1 MDPEIPYLSFDF
13 EGLHYFWQWFVSEL
27 QLALKKTMELF
38 FTWILGSIVALELLC
53 EVVPLITLV
62 LVLMAFCL
70 YFK

>member
-1 MDPEIPYLSFDF
+1 MDPEIPYQSFDF
-13 EGLHYFWQWFVSEL
+13 KGLHYFWQWFVSEL

-62 LVLMAFCL
+62 LVLMAFCW